1 MLWYIHKARNESPCF
16 IVFNVC
22 DSSLQGYKKMF
33 TYNIDNK
40 KNVSLVA
47 DKAGYNARDFKKL
60 FSNMQKADVKAKEAY
75 VSFFINLFM
84 LAKDKSIK
92 EAISMLNVAGIKEK
106 SHVSEYRRLLTFFID
121 NNYTSENVLLITL
134 ANNKSLCLSLARG
147 GNVHLNGNVIEK
159 NERSA
164 SHVRKTQKA
173 SEASEASEAS
183 KASEASEASERPALT
198 SFNVKNQLDVLIKSL
213 LSQQARYVVMEAL
226 KQATQTLAEEIA
238 KNEVKSKKQ
247 EKRAA

>member
-1 MLWYIHKARNESPCF
+1 
-16 IVFNVC
+16 
-22 DSSLQGYKKMF
+22 MF

-40 KNVSLVA
+40 KNVSLTA

-60 FSNMQKADVKAKEAY
+60 FANMQKADVKAKEAY
-75 VSFFINLFM
+75 VNFFINLFM

-92 EAISMLNVAGIKEK
+92 EAVIMLNVAGIKEK
-106 SHVSEYRRLLTFFID
+106 SHVSEYRKLLTFFID
-121 NNYTSENVLLITL
+121 NKYTSENVLLITL
-134 ANNKSLCLSLARG
+134 ANNKNLCLSLARG

-173 SEASEASEAS
+173 SEASEASE
-183 KASEASEASERPALT
+183 RPALT

-213 LSQQARYVVMEAL
+213 LSQQARYVVLDAL
-226 KQATQTLAEEIA
+226 KQATQTLADEIT
-238 KNEVKSKKQ
+238 KNEAKSKKQ
-247 EKRAA
+247 AKKAA

>member
-1 MLWYIHKARNESPCF
+1 
-16 IVFNVC
+16 
-22 DSSLQGYKKMF
+22 MF

-40 KNVSLVA
+40 KNVSLIA
-47 DKAGYNARDFKKL
+47 DKTGFNTRDFKKL
-60 FSNMQKADVKAKEAY
+60 FCNMQKADVKAKEAY

-92 EAISMLNVAGIKEK
+92 EAVNMLNIAGIKEK
-106 SHVSEYRRLLTFFID
+106 SHVSEYRKLLTFFIE
-121 NNYTSENVLLITL
+121 NKYTSENVLLITL

-173 SEASEASEAS
+173 SETSETSET
-183 KASEASEASERPALT
+183 SERPALT
-198 SFNVKNQLDVLIKSL
+198 SYNVKNQLDVLIKNL
-213 LSQQARYVVMEAL
+213 LSQQARYIVLDAL
-226 KQATQTLAEEIA
+226 KQATQTLADEIA
-238 KNEVKSKKQ
+238 KNETKSKKQ
-247 EKRAA
+247 AKKAV

>member
-1 MLWYIHKARNESPCF
+1 
-16 IVFNVC
+16 
-22 DSSLQGYKKMF
+22 MF

-40 KNVSLVA
+40 KNVSFTA
-47 DKAGYNARDFKKL
+47 DKAGFNARDFKKL

-75 VSFFINLFM
+75 VNFFINLFM

-92 EAISMLNVAGIKEK
+92 EAVTMLNVAGIKEK
-106 SHVSEYRRLLTFFID
+106 SHVSEYKKLLTFFID
-121 NNYTSENVLLITL
+121 NKYTSENVLLITL
-134 ANNKSLCLSLARG
+134 TNNKNLCLSLARG

-173 SEASEASEAS
+173 SEASEASE
-183 KASEASEASERPALT
+183 RPALT

-213 LSQQARYVVMEAL
+213 LSQQARYVVLDAL
-226 KQATQTLAEEIA
+226 KQATQTLTDEIA
-238 KNEVKSKKQ
+238 KNETKSKKQ
-247 EKRAA
+247 VAKAA